1 MSKILDAV
9 LGLSLF
15 RVECF
20 RILEKACIAFSFKC
34 SSARV
39 KLPVGV
45 KRVPKYVYSWTISID
60 SVPMLKL
67 MSMDF
72 LGRF

>member
-1 MSKILDAV
+1 MLKILDAV

-34 SSARV
+34 SSTRV

>member
-1 MSKILDAV
+1 MSKIWDAV
-9 LGLSLF
+9 LGPSLL

-39 KLPVGV
+39 KFPVGLN
-45 KRVPKYVYSWTISID
+45 VYLNMCILAQFQLTQC
-60 SVPMLKL
+60 LC
-67 MSMDF
+67 
-72 LGRF
+72 

>member
-45 KRVPKYVYSWTISID
+45 KRV
-60 SVPMLKL
+60 
-67 MSMDF
+67 F
-72 LGRF
+72 LNNFN